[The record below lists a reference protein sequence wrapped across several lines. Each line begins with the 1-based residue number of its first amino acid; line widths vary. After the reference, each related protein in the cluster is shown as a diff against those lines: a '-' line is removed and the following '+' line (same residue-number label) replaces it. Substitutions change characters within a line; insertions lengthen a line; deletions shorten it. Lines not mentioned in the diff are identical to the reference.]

1 MAYVR
6 NNAVRFADT
15 HWNIPADDGIFWLTG
30 ESVSIEQVR
39 ARNVIPTRF
48 WKRAPASEGWQ
59 PFFVDDGSGG
69 EKAVFH
75 RVRAGVTEEILI
87 NPWDGIADCAH
98 FLSRCL
104 TVGGLKIADISVPS
118 LVNKLQAL
126 PNTKT
131 LCERV
136 PTGPARRVI
145 DSGVFKPGDMIGYFN
160 IDPAGDYEGRKAY
173 SHSAM
178 YVGKIGGV
186 TDGGITCHTICRFP
200 GRSWVEDSWWL
211 KPPGHYT
218 YTLIHIADDDP
229 ARDPTKA
236 AAIAGWW
243 QLDYAG
249 RTEYYLVQR
258 TGTATYTK
266 KAPTSG
272 QAVVHLAEGTAY
284 WFMASTGEITFT
296 WRKTGTVE
304 VWTPAA
310 GGGYTSKVNGAIP
323 GVLTKLF

>member
-1 MAYVR
+1 MAFTR
-6 NNAVRFADT
+6 TDAVKYADKF
-15 HWNIPADDGIFWLTG
+15 WNIPADDGIFWLSN
-30 ESVSIEQVR
+30 ESVNVDQVR
-39 ARNVIPTRF
+39 MNNVIPTPF
-48 WKRAPASEGWQ
+48 WKKAPIGEGWK

-69 EKAVFH
+69 EKAVFR
-75 RVRAGVTEEILI
+75 RVVGGTPQEILI

-104 TVGGLKIADISVPS
+104 TAGGLRISERGVPS
-118 LVNKLQAL
+118 LVNKLQSL

-136 PTGPARRVI
+136 SKEGGQRVI
-145 DSGVFKPGDMIGYFN
+145 DSGIFKPGDMVGYFN
-160 IDPAGDYEGRKAY
+160 IDPAGDYGGAKQY

-178 YVGKIGGV
+178 YVGKIGGT

-211 KPPGHYT
+211 KPPGHYS
-218 YTLIHIADDDP
+218 YTLIHFSDDDP
-229 ARDPTKA
+229 RPDPIKA
-236 AAIAGWW
+236 AALNGWW
-243 QLDYAG
+243 QLDYSG
-249 RTEYYLVQR
+249 KTEYYLMQA
-258 TGTATYTK
+258 GSATYTK
-266 KAPTSG
+266 RAPTRG
-272 QAVVHLAEGTAY
+272 QTVVHVAEGTAY
-284 WFMASTGEITFT
+284 WFMPPTGEITFT

-310 GGGYTSKVNGAIP
+310 GGYTSKINGAIP